1 MVYYRDSSCQKAKI
15 GAIQRFP
22 TKLRL
27 RSMNQD
33 FPLSDLRVLDLS
45 RVLAGPFAGRMLAD
59 LGAEVVKVEPPT
71 FDVTRNWGAKSGSI
85 SGYYHQQNAGK
96 KNISINLKSD
106 AGVELL
112 KSLVKKADILIE
124 NFRPDVMARLGL
136 GWESLHALN
145 PRLIMLS
152 ISGFGHNGP
161 ESKRAAYAP
170 IIHAE
175 TGSIQRQADKSE
187 GKKVEMCMSFADTNA
202 GLHGLVGLLAAV
214 NLRHRT
220 GKGQHIDIAMVD
232 AMLATD
238 DQTHYYL
245 DDVDVNTSASEV
257 WDATGGPII
266 LAGDFRY
273 VWQQTV
279 AIIGIEDPTPEGASL
294 PEKIKCRRDA
304 FSKFLFSHHDRNSLV
319 TQLDKANL
327 AWGNVYESI
336 TYLQESPTLK
346 HRNSIVEIDDRQG
359 GVRPT
364 FQSPYRF
371 SDAPSG
377 VRSGAPFQGEHNH
390 SILNEWLGLS
400 EEDIV
405 SLTQNKV
412 LVSE

>member
-1 MVYYRDSSCQKAKI
+1 MD
-15 GAIQRFP
+15 
-22 TKLRL
+22 
-27 RSMNQD
+27 QD
-33 FPLSDLRVLDLS
+33 FPLADLRVLDLS

-59 LGAEVVKVEPPT
+59 LGAEVVKVEPPN
-71 FDVTRNWGAKSGSI
+71 FDVTRNWGAKTGSI

-96 KNISINLKSD
+96 KNISINLKNE

-112 KSLVKKADILIE
+112 KSLLMKADILIE
-124 NFRPDVMARLGL
+124 NFRPDVMSRLGL

-175 TGSIQRQADKSE
+175 TGSIQRQAEKSE
-187 GKKVEMCMSFADTNA
+187 GKQVEMCMSFADTNA

-214 NLRHRT
+214 HHRHRS
-220 GKGQHIDIAMVD
+220 GQGQHIDIAMVD

-245 DDVDVNTSASEV
+245 DDVDVNTAASEV
-257 WDATGGPII
+257 WDATGGAII

-273 VWQQTV
+273 IWQQAV
-279 AIIGIEDPTPEGASL
+279 AIMDVKDPTPMGASL
-294 PEKIKCRRDA
+294 PVKIKCRRDA
-304 FSKFLFSHHDRNSLV
+304 FAKFLNSHHDRDSLV
-319 TQLDKANL
+319 AQLDKANL
-327 AWGNVYESI
+327 AWGNVFESI
-336 TYLQESPTLK
+336 TYLQDSPTLK
-346 HRNSIVEIDDRQG
+346 HRNSIVAIDDRHG
-359 GVRPT
+359 GTRPT

-377 VRSGAPFQGEHNH
+377 VRAGAPFQGEHNK
-390 SILNEWLGLS
+390 SILTEWLDMSPKEIETLA
-400 EEDIV
+400 E
-405 SLTQNKV
+405 NKV
-412 LVSE
+412 LVSEKAASE